1 MIGSRSE
8 LLRSLFDMSMM
19 MMMMTTTTTMTMTTT
34 IVHDSDDNSPWPP
47 QLPPPLRLA
56 SRHLNSTPLHHA
68 PLTIQILRCHNLF
81 ALVHSTLSSLL
92 LLLLLLLL
100 LTMCF
105 LYSQFW
111 AMEAI
116 GGDDGGG
123 KGRGRV
129 KAPTFAAPSIRANLH
144 APSVLLLPSHRL
156 SLPREY
162 LPIFPLLLLPLPSN
176 QAQTHRLSFP
186 SSLHQAWASSP
197 RGPLFLSHF
206 QILPLSLNVSSP
218 SSTQS
223 LIVCSLHPPALAA
236 KKSRRAVFP
245 KFVDEAEHIPKVA
258 VETNEGCAK

>member
-92 LLLLLLLL
+92 LLLLL
-100 LTMCF
+100 TMYF
-105 LYSQFW
+105 LHSQFW

-129 KAPTFAAPSIRANLH
+129 KAPMFAAPSIRANLH
-144 APSVLLLPSHRL
+144 APSVSLLPSHRL

-162 LPIFPLLLLPLPSN
+162 LPIFPLMLLPFPSS
-176 QAQTHRLSFP
+176 QAQTHRRLP
-186 SSLHQAWASSP
+186 SSLQHQAWATSP
-197 RGPLFLSHF
+197 RGPVFLSYL
-206 QILPLSLNVSSP
+206 QILPFSLDLSSP
-218 SSTQS
+218 SSFQTF
-223 LIVCSLHPPALAA
+223 IVWRRCPQHTGPGRQIPASGFLA
-236 KKSRRAVFP
+236 KSCMSR
-245 KFVDEAEHIPKVA
+245 
-258 VETNEGCAK
+258 